1 MRFCPRSNSA
11 IAGESS
17 TFETY
22 VIAELEMKRFT
33 VLAFFLFS
41 VAAFAQNISVHSM
54 DSVAYV
60 NSHTGSLAEA
70 HIALINTSAT
80 TQSYIIKRSQ
90 VGSTGLVDSNYFC
103 WDLCYPTWVN
113 QSQGYV
119 DINAGA
125 VAYDFSGY
133 AYVMDTA
140 ANGQDTIWYTFENI
154 NDSTDFLTVQVIYAF
169 STTFGQ
175 GEPVSYTTKIY
186 PNPSNTGR
194 VTMEF
199 APAPQAS
206 TVEVLDVLGKV
217 HAQMNVPA
225 FATKAV
231 WNSQD
236 AAKGVYLLRK
246 RSGHQLENLGKVLVH

>member
-1 MRFCPRSNSA
+1 
-11 IAGESS
+11 
-17 TFETY
+17 
-22 VIAELEMKRFT
+22 MKRFIAL
-33 VLAFFLFS
+33 VALLFS
-41 VAAFAQNISVHSM
+41 ASSFAQNLSVHSM

-70 HIALINTSAT
+70 HIALQNNSAS
-80 TQSYIIKRSQ
+80 TQSYLIKRAQ
-90 VGSTGLVDSNYFC
+90 VGTTGLVDSNYFC

-133 AYVMDTA
+133 AYVRDTS
-140 ANGQDTIWYTFENI
+140 ANGQDTIWYTFENV

-169 STTFGQ
+169 SATFGQ
-175 GEPVSYTTKIY
+175 GEPVSYSTKIY
-186 PNPSNTGR
+186 PNPSTTGR
-194 VTMEF
+194 VTLEF

-217 HAQMNVPA
+217 HAQIHVPA
-225 FATKAV
+225 YGTKAV

-236 AAKGVYLLRK
+236 AAEGVYLLRK
-246 RSGHQLENLGKVLVH
+246 RSGSQLENLGKVLVH